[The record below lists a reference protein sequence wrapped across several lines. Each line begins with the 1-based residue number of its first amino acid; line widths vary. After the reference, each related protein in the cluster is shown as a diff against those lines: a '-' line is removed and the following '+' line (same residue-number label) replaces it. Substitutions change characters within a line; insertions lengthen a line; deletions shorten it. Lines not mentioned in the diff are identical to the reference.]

1 MRSGRGGR
9 LLLLGR
15 FECTS
20 VLGCWKGLRP
30 RFARRLR
37 RPSTILRAL
46 AGDLRPQQ
54 QRGRKVGHMLKI
66 YPVALE
72 LIRQMVRQGSLAKEE
87 LMK

>member
-1 MRSGRGGR
+1 M
-9 LLLLGR
+9 

-37 RPSTILRAL
+37 RPSSILRAL
-46 AGDLRPQQ
+46 AGDFVPSSSW
-54 QRGRKVGHMLKI
+54 GGKDHMLQI

-72 LIRQMVRQGSLAKEE
+72 LIRRMVRQGSLAKEE